1 MIRIHEVFQP
11 EEQISNSEFRQFVI
25 EFPSGTLHASHAT
38 ETKFLYPLIFAQSIV
53 SNVLKIMVNFIF
65 VKS

>member
-1 MIRIHEVFQP
+1 MDAV
-11 EEQISNSEFRQFVI
+11 SNVSHSSEPHCYSLSAV
-25 EFPSGTLHASHAT
+25 PLSAT
-38 ETKFLYPLIFAQSIV
+38 ETKFLYPLLFAQSIV